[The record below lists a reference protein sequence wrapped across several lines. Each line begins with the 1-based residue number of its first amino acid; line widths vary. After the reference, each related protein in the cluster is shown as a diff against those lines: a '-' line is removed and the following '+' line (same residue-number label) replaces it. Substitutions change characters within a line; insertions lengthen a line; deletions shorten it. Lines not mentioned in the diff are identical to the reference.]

1 MTISCNSFQAH
12 DLLVIFQANK
22 GKTFYQILDET
33 EKKNMVHR
41 NIFYLFPDAFLGA
54 KLDYFSY
61 REKEKRSGFSR
72 AMVYISAIKTQLQCL
87 QAQFVSV

>member
-1 MTISCNSFQAH
+1 MTILCNSFQAD

-22 GKTFYQILDET
+22 RKTFYQILDET
-33 EKKNMVHR
+33 EKKNVVHR

-61 REKEKRSGFSR
+61 REKEKRSVFKGHGL
-72 AMVYISAIKTQLQCL
+72 Y
-87 QAQFVSV
+87 